1 MTWCKHVSSKL
12 LNIWHILVIA
22 AEPKAEYA
30 CFESDASEKVG
41 DVKEAEVVPVS
52 ESNGEDSET
61 KQVTEQDENGSET
74 SRSTFSFDQLKARSD
89 NPVTEIDFKG
99 REFCLV
105 MNVIIPISING
116 YMVIQSISP
125 FVFPGLSV
133 RWGVPDFIWDDGRS
147 IL

>member
-1 MTWCKHVSSKL
+1 M
-12 LNIWHILVIA
+12 NIWHILVIA

-41 DVKEAEVVPVS
+41 DVKEGEVVPVS
-52 ESNGEDSET
+52 ESNGDDSET

-74 SRSTFSFDQLKARSD
+74 SRSTFSYDQLKARSD
-89 NPVTEIDFKG
+89 NPVTGIDFKR
-99 REFCLV
+99 REVCLV

-116 YMVIQSISP
+116 YMDIQCTCP
-125 FVFPGLSV
+125 FVFPGLSL
-133 RWGVPDFIWDDGRS
+133 RWGVPDCIWNDERS

>member
-1 MTWCKHVSSKL
+1 M
-12 LNIWHILVIA
+12 
-22 AEPKAEYA
+22 
-30 CFESDASEKVG
+30 
-41 DVKEAEVVPVS
+41 
-52 ESNGEDSET
+52 
-61 KQVTEQDENGSET
+61 TEQDENGSET

-133 RWGVPDFIWDDGRS
+133 R
-147 IL
+147 